1 MIESKQIRNPFP
13 GLRPFETNE
22 YRLFFGREGQSDELL
37 SRLQRSRFLAVVGTS
52 GSGKSSLIRAGLM
65 PALHGGMM
73 EGAGAGWRIAVMR
86 PGGDPIGNLA
96 AELAKKDVLSDAG
109 AGLRSDE
116 AEALIDATLRSS
128 SLGIVNVAYQG
139 RLGEHEKLLIVVDQF
154 EELFRFR
161 AAREGASAGGDEAA
175 AFVKL
180 LLEAAQ
186 QRELSIYVVLT
197 MRSDFLGDC
206 AQFQGLPEAI
216 NDGQYLIPRMTRD
229 ERRFA
234 VTGPVGVTRG
244 KIAEPLVNRLLN
256 DVGDQPDQLP
266 ILQHALMRT
275 WEHWRTM
282 RRNGEPI
289 GIEHYEAIG
298 TMSEALSR
306 HADEAFDELPDER
319 SRQIAEKLFKCLSER
334 GADNRETRR
343 PTRLDAI
350 CEITGASM
358 KEVIAVVDVF
368 REGGRSFVMPPIDT
382 VLQPETVIDISHE
395 SLIRNWQRLKGWV
408 IEEAQSARIYRRLAE
423 TAVLHREGSE
433 GLLQDPYLQ
442 VALDWRDQNK
452 PNAEWA
458 KRYHPEYETAITYLD
473 DSRKERETRI
483 AAAEKRRN
491 EEIERDKRELEQTK
505 AFVAQQARSA
515 RWMRALIAALCLI
528 LLLSIGTA
536 AYAFRLR
543 AVAENSRHEAE
554 DSKLFAEAAAEAA
567 KNANE
572 LALQQRESA
581 LRSAERAINAQA
593 QMEIEQQKAKDAAIA
608 ADTQRDIALV
618 NLRAAQIATQKAEAA
633 TKIALENDR
642 ETIAALERGELVRVG
657 LESFRRED
665 FDRAR
670 EAFEKLEEKL
680 KPFQTTASNSGHFTP
695 EQSKKFARDY
705 GWTLSRLGETHHR
718 LRDFEKAIEAYQG
731 GRVVLEDVLKDQPAA
746 ILFETYHGLAHSYH
760 DNAIFRSSAVLLGP
774 SRITLTPEE
783 QLEKAEEFYKKAAAH
798 QELLKSGNHLAAANS
813 YKNLARLYIDTRKYD
828 LAEQSLKK
836 VVEAHR
842 MAEGTPGPS
851 TVGALKE
858 LAEFY
863 NDQTRYQD
871 AATAYNELIDIQEKI
886 NLEDNEATLRA
897 LSDSYSD
904 LGQIYYSL
912 KDKRGDYSFQL
923 ADKIQQVALKF
934 KSLGGVKEALLKE
947 DETFD
952 DDFDALG
959 DIYLKLGRFQQGG
972 EAYETALGI
981 REEVKSKNRR
991 RAFSYLKLAHL
1002 YRDHFNNSNKA
1013 EEYYKLL
1020 IADLKDTGGRL
1031 FGPNDPLSQYV
1042 AALRELATLY
1052 AGDLNKPAEAATLL
1066 NTALSKLSPI
1076 AGRLAW
1082 LQEQQTYTV
1091 LVGVSKQHRPDKL
1104 EQIHTSRVEL
1114 LQKRRAD
1121 FAAVGYRTEDY
1132 PLFLI
1137 GYVKAIGEAADFYLA
1152 KNDQARAEATY
1163 RSAFSNQPEI
1173 GSRLRTANQLDN
1185 YASTLEKYQ
1194 LLLRDLKKNAEAA
1207 KLDEP
1212 IKQAR
1217 ARQKEFEKREKET
1230 QQPTQPA
1237 PLEELPTTPKP

>member
-13 GLRPFETNE
+13 GLRPFETDE

-73 EGAGAGWRIAVMR
+73 EGAGAGWRIALMR

-96 AELAKKDVLSDAG
+96 AELGKKEVLSDAG
-109 AGLRSDE
+109 AGLRADE

-161 AAREGASAGGDEAA
+161 AVREGTSTGGDEAA

-306 HADEAFDELPDER
+306 HADEAFNELPDER
-319 SRQIAEKLFKCLSER
+319 SRHIAEKLFKCLSER

-343 PTRLDAI
+343 PIRLDAI
-350 CEITGASM
+350 CEIAGASM
-358 KEVIAVVDVF
+358 KEVIPVIDVF
-368 REGGRSFVMPPIDT
+368 REGGRSFLMPPSDT
-382 VLQPETVIDISHE
+382 VLQPDTVIDISHE
-395 SLIRNWQRLKGWV
+395 SLIRNWQRLKVWV
-408 IEEAQSARIYRRLAE
+408 NEEAQSARIYRRLAE

-442 VALDWRDQNK
+442 IALDWREQNK
-452 PNAEWA
+452 PNVAWAE
-458 KRYHPEYETAITYLD
+458 RYHSDYENAIRYLD
-473 DSRKERETRI
+473 DGRKARETRV
-483 AAAEKRRN
+483 AAEEKRRN

-543 AVAENSRHEAE
+543 AVAENSRNEAE
-554 DSKLFAEAAAEAA
+554 NSRLIAEGAALDAKKANEKALKEAVFAKQNAEIARQAEVQMDIERKKAQGAAEAA
-567 KNANE
+567 
-572 LALQQRESA
+572 S
-581 LRSAERAINAQA
+581 
-593 QMEIEQQKAKDAAIA
+593 QQK
-608 ADTQRDIALV
+608 DIALQ
-618 NLRAAQIATQKAEAA
+618 NLRAAQVATAQAKEA
-633 TKIALENDR
+633 TKVALENER
-642 ETIAALERGELVRVG
+642 ETVAALERGELVRVG

-665 FDRAR
+665 FDKAR

-680 KPFQTTASNSGHFTP
+680 KPFQTLTSNRGHFTP

-705 GWTLSRLGETHHR
+705 GWTLSRLGETHHK
-718 LRDFEKAIEAYQG
+718 LRDFEKAIEAYQR

-760 DNAIFRSSAVLLGP
+760 DNAIFRSTAVYAER

-798 QELLKSGNHLAAANS
+798 QEQLKSGNPLAAANS
-813 YKNLARLYIDTRKYD
+813 YKNLARLYIDTREYD

-842 MAEGTPGPS
+842 KAEGNPGQS

-863 NDQTRYQD
+863 NDQARYQD
-871 AATAYNELIDIQEKI
+871 AATTYNELIDIQEKM
-886 NLEDNEATLRA
+886 NLEDNEAALRA

-904 LGQIYYSL
+904 LGQIYSSL
-912 KDKRGDYSFQL
+912 KDKRGDYTFQM
-923 ADKIQQVALKF
+923 ADKIQQVALKY
-934 KSLGGVKEALLKE
+934 KSLGGVKEAFFKE
-947 DETFD
+947 GETFD
-952 DDFDALG
+952 YDFDVMG
-959 DIYLKLGRFQQGG
+959 DIYLKLGRFKQAG
-972 EAYETALGI
+972 EAYETALLI
-981 REEVKSKNRR
+981 RIGMESKTRSP
-991 RAFSYLKLAHL
+991 APSYLKLARLH
-1002 YRDHFNNSNKA
+1002 RDHFNDSNKA
-1013 EEYYKLL
+1013 AEYYKLL
-1020 IADLKDTGGRL
+1020 IDDRKNAGGHL
-1031 FGPNDPLSQYV
+1031 SGGPNDPLSQYV
-1042 AALRELATLY
+1042 TGLRELAALY
-1052 AGDLNKPAEAATLL
+1052 AGDLKKPAEAETLL
-1066 NTALSKLSPI
+1066 TTALAKLSPI
-1076 AGRLAW
+1076 NSRLAW

-1091 LVGVSKQHRPDKL
+1091 MVSVYKQHRPHEL
-1104 EQIHTSRVEL
+1104 ERIYTSRVEL
-1114 LQKRRAD
+1114 LQRRRTE
-1121 FAAVGYRTEDY
+1121 FEPIGYRTEDY
-1132 PLFLI
+1132 PLFMA
-1137 GYVKAIGEAADFYLA
+1137 GYVKAMAEAAEFHLA
-1152 KNDQARAEATY
+1152 KNDKVRAEAIY
-1163 RSAFSNQPEI
+1163 SLAFKDPLQIVSRFRSAS
-1173 GSRLRTANQLDN
+1173 QLDN
-1185 YASTLEKYQ
+1185 YASALEKYQ
-1194 LLLRDLKKNAEAA
+1194 SLLRELKKPAEAA
-1207 KLDEP
+1207 ALDDQ
-1212 IKQAR
+1212 IKR
-1217 ARQKEFEKREKET
+1217 TRTRQKDLETSEKGT
-1230 QQPTQPA
+1230 SQP
-1237 PLEELPTTPKP
+1237 EESEPPD